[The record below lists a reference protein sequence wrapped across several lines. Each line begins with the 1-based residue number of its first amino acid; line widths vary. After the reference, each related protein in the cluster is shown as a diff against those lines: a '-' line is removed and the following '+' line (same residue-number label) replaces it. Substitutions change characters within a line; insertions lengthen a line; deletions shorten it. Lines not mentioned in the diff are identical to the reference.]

1 MKKILN
7 ENIEKLINILEKKNV
22 EQMLYIIGNKKEI
35 IKRNILAGIFRGIGI
50 GIGFTIITAIIV
62 YFLQKLVKLN
72 LPILGKYLND
82 IVEIVQALNR

>member
-7 ENIEKLINILEKKNV
+7 KNIEKLINILEKKNV
-22 EQMLYIIGNKKEI
+22 EQMLYIIGSKKEI

-72 LPILGKYLND
+72 LPILGEYLND
-82 IVEIVQALNR
+82 IAEIVQALNR

>member
-72 LPILGKYLND
+72 LPILGEYLND
-82 IVEIVQALNR
+82 IVEIVQTLNR